1 MLLLLIG
8 LKDNYIEEKNIK
20 IFGIGVQT
28 SYTLAE
34 LVKLAPP
41 PPASL
46 VPLGLNCYICRTEIK
61 DIQVVEDEL
70 KSGKSTLEDI
80 DNA

>member
-41 PPASL
+41 PPTTLVASG
-46 VPLGLNCYICRTEIK
+46 VNCDISGAEIK